1 MANYKEISNALKILL
16 SNGLKKEKITI
27 LQCTSDYPTKFK
39 DVNLRVMKLNA
50 IAIKTKVGLSDHTD
64 GIEVAIAASALGAS
78 VIGETFYIR

>member
-39 DVNLRVMKLNA
+39 DVNLRVMNEYKKNLKQKLDYL
-50 IAIKTKVGLSDHTD
+50 IILMVLKLP
-64 GIEVAIAASALGAS
+64 LPLLL
-78 VIGETFYIR
+78 